1 MWIRSQ
7 RRSPPSLTARTAAAY
22 SVYELPLLTALCDTL
37 ALLASEAPV
46 ECRVILGFCRRG
58 GALCPPEQAE
68 AIIMQQFEH
77 TVRATACPGVSW
89 LYMHYM

>member
-1 MWIRSQ
+1 M
-7 RRSPPSLTARTAAAY
+7 
-22 SVYELPLLTALCDTL
+22 YELPLLTALCDTL

-77 TVRATACPGVSW
+77 TVRATGVPWRVLVAAALRVPWW
-89 LYMHYM
+89 LDSC

>member
-7 RRSPPSLTARTAAAY
+7 LRSPPSLTARIAAAD

-37 ALLASEAPV
+37 ALLASEAPA

>member
-1 MWIRSQ
+1 M
-7 RRSPPSLTARTAAAY
+7 AAAY

-89 LYMHYM
+89 LQQRCECRGG